1 MNKLLQRVL
10 AQNPRIEPF
19 LVDHVCRLPILH
31 CCLDKD
37 QRERGHCV
45 HQTMSRMQ
53 WSLRFRIWLQSAW
66 MCHWGYMKSICF
78 FMVKR
83 WFFFARSFASSMFSS
98 LTTLFALM
106 GFQQIRD
113 AMQMSSRRLS
123 RRILWPSL
131 LRNLSSPKQQI
142 PHLKRRGSG
151 LMNLNFDSSIC
162 LWLSK
167 VLFFGMKCSVFGRSF
182 SGMII

>member
-1 MNKLLQRVL
+1 MLGRPCLQNAHFTLLLGQRPKREGSL
-10 AQNPRIEPF
+10 CTP
-19 LVDHVCRLPILH
+19 DHVENAMVPTFSGMAAECMDVPLGLYEIN
-31 CCLDKD
+31 
-37 QRERGHCV
+37 
-45 HQTMSRMQ
+45 M
-53 WSLRFRIWLQSAW
+53 
-66 MCHWGYMKSICF
+66 F
-78 FMVKR
+78 FYGQKMV
-83 WFFFARSFASSMFSS
+83 FFFARSFASSMFSS

-131 LRNLSSPKQQI
+131 LRNLNSPKQQI